1 MFFVFVIIHTESEKI
16 KIDIELERRQQLQIQ
31 YFIQDVKSDPEK
43 YREIIELNKKNN
55 GLTKKIISS

>member
-31 YFIQDVKSDPEK
+31 YFIQDVKSDPDK
-43 YREIIELNKKNN
+43 YREIIELNKK
-55 GLTKKIISS
+55 K